1 MKDNYRD
8 TLDRLA
14 FSEEQKRAMKAGLL
28 AAAQAGQSR
37 TPRRKWGRVIAAA
50 AAAAALC
57 AACATGVLQEAVDTL
72 SARFGSEP
80 EQVELHPGVHP
91 AGAGQRHRQRGDRHH

>member
-37 TPRRKWGRVIAAA
+37 TPRR
-50 AAAAALC
+50 
-57 AACATGVLQEAVDTL
+57 
-72 SARFGSEP
+72 
-80 EQVELHPGVHP
+80 
-91 AGAGQRHRQRGDRHH
+91 

>member
-28 AAAQAGQSR
+28 AAAQAGQS
-37 TPRRKWGRVIAAA
+37 P
-50 AAAAALC
+50 
-57 AACATGVLQEAVDTL
+57 
-72 SARFGSEP
+72 
-80 EQVELHPGVHP
+80 P
-91 AGAGQRHRQRGDRHH
+91 AGSGAG

>member
-14 FSEEQKRAMKAGLL
+14 FSQEQKQAMKAGLL

-50 AAAAALC
+50 AAAVTSFSIS
-57 AACATGVLQEAVDTL
+57 ATMVCVLLVICVLMQYAVNTFND
-72 SARFGSEP
+72 
-80 EQVELHPGVHP
+80 
-91 AGAGQRHRQRGDRHH
+91 

>member
-28 AAAQAGQSR
+28 AAARPAS
-37 TPRRKWGRVIAAA
+37 PA
-50 AAAAALC
+50 
-57 AACATGVLQEAVDTL
+57 
-72 SARFGSEP
+72 P
-80 EQVELHPGVHP
+80 P
-91 AGAGQRHRQRGDRHH
+91 AGSGAG